1 MRNGENIRI
10 SADRRRLCL
19 ELVQRDRS
27 VSLLYVS
34 HSSDCMLR
42 CFRVNRNR
50 ISNLRKTINLITGVT
65 MNQFI
70 FGISLTVYMACLY
83 SICTS
88 YSYTEPFIGLVISTV
103 CIIGTGV
110 FAVVRDAIQ
119 D

>member
-1 MRNGENIRI
+1 
-10 SADRRRLCL
+10 
-19 ELVQRDRS
+19 
-27 VSLLYVS
+27 
-34 HSSDCMLR
+34 
-42 CFRVNRNR
+42 
-50 ISNLRKTINLITGVT
+50 

-103 CIIGTGV
+103 VIIGTGV